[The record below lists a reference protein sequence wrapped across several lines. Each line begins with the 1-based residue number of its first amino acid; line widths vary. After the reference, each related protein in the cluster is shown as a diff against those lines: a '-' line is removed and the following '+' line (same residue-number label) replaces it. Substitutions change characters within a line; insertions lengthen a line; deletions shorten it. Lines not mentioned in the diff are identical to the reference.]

1 MFDDFLFVEDFFSLD
16 SNYNIKLPIGLIYKI
31 FGTTGLSA
39 GNTLEESLVQ
49 GLSEL
54 CERYVLQ

>member
-54 CERYVLQ
+54 CERYALQ

>member
-1 MFDDFLFVEDFFSLD
+1 M
-16 SNYNIKLPIGLIYKI
+16 I
-31 FGTTGLSA
+31 GTTGLSA

-54 CERYVLQ
+54 CERYVLG